1 MTLLE
6 KIKQDML
13 KAIDDQEIDVTQL
26 QSYEYHEPVYSYSSA
41 YPEDESEE
49 WDENEEFQA
58 KLEYVIDRLE
68 SGDTLGDYIDVTEEE
83 DDDEDL
89 KLRLLNWLKG
99 LLD

>member
-1 MTLLE
+1 MTNIE
-6 KIKQDML
+6 KIKQDLL
-13 KAIDDQEIDVTQL
+13 KHIDDMEIDVTQL

-58 KLEYVIDRLE
+58 KIEHIIEGLEDR
-68 SGDTLGDYIDVTEEE
+68 DALGDYIETTEEE

-89 KLRLLNWLKG
+89 KLQIINWLKNIQE
-99 LLD
+99 